1 MELRSL
7 RERLKMRVAA
17 ELDLTRDVEDA
28 EIARMIDR
36 CILEETK
43 DQYVPLKEKVGLR
56 VELFN
61 SLRRLDVLTEL
72 LEDETVTE
80 IMVNGQSDIFV
91 ERDGVIRRYEKGFSS
106 EERLETVIQH
116 IVGDCNR
123 RINAASPI
131 VDARPSPTLKRS
143 FQACPH
149 ACMYRDK
156 TGVAWWTGDHDP
168 AVSET
173 TD

>member
-131 VDARPSPTLKRS
+131 VDARLMDGS
-143 FQACPH
+143 
-149 ACMYRDK
+149 RDK
-156 TGVAWWTGDHDP
+156 TSVAWRTGDHDP
-168 AVSET
+168 AVSKT